1 VSERS
6 PFSGETLSQLLE
18 GLPEEERFILTLHYI
33 KGRSSQEIADAL
45 GVPLRAVES
54 MINSGK
60 ARILGVITKN

>member
-33 KGRSSQEIADAL
+33 NGRSSQEIANAL
-45 GVPLRAVES
+45 GVPLRAVDS
-54 MINSGK
+54 MIASGK